1 MAEFEGGNG
10 SKPKRPSRKLTWA
23 SVAQPA
29 LEKARK
35 SSQTQILATIFF
47 VIFVTC
53 ALFNAFPNR
62 RTTMPESESDDNSG
76 FDMTV
81 NFASASQPCSD
92 AAAIAT
98 ADSSSSA
105 IKVYMYD
112 LPIRF
117 TYGVIAAR
125 SASRGGGTPENLTSL
140 SYPGHQH
147 MGEWFL
153 FLDMNRPESDRIGSP
168 VTRVMDP
175 EEAELFYVPFFSSLS
190 QLVSTSQQ
198 GDGSEA
204 AYSDEE
210 TQEALVEWL
219 EGQKYW
225 QRNGGRDHVFTAAD
239 PKSLLHV
246 MDKVKNSVLLVVGF
260 GRLRGDQGSLVKD
273 VVVPYPHRL
282 RTYEGDLGLQN
293 RPTLL
298 FFMGARF
305 RKEEGRIRDVLFQ
318 VLENERDAIIKHG
331 VQSTENRREASNGM
345 HTSKFCLNPVG
356 DTSTSCRLFDS
367 IVSLCVPVIV
377 SDTIEVPFEDTI
389 DYRKI
394 AIFVESAAAV
404 KPGYLMSL
412 LRAIPPER
420 IVEYQREMLK
430 VRRYFQY
437 GVSNGAVDE
446 IWRQVTKKL
455 PLIKLMSNRDKRLV
469 IKESDCSC
477 VCANPTTNRT
487 P

>member
-10 SKPKRPSRKLTWA
+10 SKSKKPTRKLTWA
-23 SVAQPA
+23 LLAQPA

-47 VIFVTC
+47 AIFVIY
-53 ALFNAFPNR
+53 ALFNAFPVGS
-62 RTTMPESESDDNSG
+62 TTTPESDSDENSG

-81 NFASASQPCSD
+81 NFASATQPCS
-92 AAAIAT
+92 AAIAT
-98 ADSSSSA
+98 ADSSSST

-125 SASRGGGTPENLTSL
+125 SASRGGGTPENLTAL

-153 FLDMNRPESDRIGSP
+153 FLDMNRPQSDRVGSP
-168 VTRVMDP
+168 VTRVMNP
-175 EEAELFYVPFFSSLS
+175 EEADLFYVPFFSSLS
-190 QLVSTSQQ
+190 QLVSTSPQA
-198 GDGSEA
+198 DGSEA
-204 AYSDEE
+204 VYSDEE

-219 EGQKYW
+219 EGQEYW
-225 QRNGGRDHVFTAAD
+225 HRNGGRDHVFTAAD

-246 MDKVKNSVLLVVGF
+246 MDKIKNSVLLVVGF

-318 VLENERDAIIKHG
+318 VLESERDAIIKHG

-404 KPGYLMSL
+404 KPGYLMSM
-412 LRAIPPER
+412 LRAIPPEK

-477 VCANPTTNRT
+477 VCANPAANRT